1 MSYYLWKQWQINL
14 SSVTIFR
21 YPKQVQVSLK
31 ELNFRLKE
39 RKTVGSGQGFVP
51 PQHLWPRL
59 RGVFFPRDKSGP
71 ACHMSTIHPPPRKAF
86 SDSSRAPQ
94 MATRPPPP
102 QDLEILAAHRAEFP
116 AEADLLLRETGK
128 FTSPLS
134 GPRRVNHSIEV
145 AARDNSLQVWRSLN
159 GVKFSKIS
167 GMVCYVTFL
176 LLRVYG
182 FKSGAKSAKGCRWKE
197 NKRLLSFQ
205 DDSQLT
211 NKGFTPSANNTGIV
225 TR

>member
-1 MSYYLWKQWQINL
+1 M
-14 SSVTIFR
+14 
-21 YPKQVQVSLK
+21 
-31 ELNFRLKE
+31 KE
-39 RKTVGSGQGFVP
+39 RKTVGSGQGFLRNIYGRAFEAYFFLEISLVP
-51 PQHLWPRL
+51 RAICRP
-59 RGVFFPRDKSGP
+59 
-71 ACHMSTIHPPPRKAF
+71 STPPPPPRKAF

-134 GPRRVNHSIEV
+134 GPRRANHSIEV

-182 FKSGAKSAKGCRWKE
+182 FKSGAKSAKGCR
-197 NKRLLSFQ
+197 
-205 DDSQLT
+205 
-211 NKGFTPSANNTGIV
+211 
-225 TR
+225 